1 MNQLITKLSLYV
13 SVIVVSY
20 SCTSKTT
27 IEKEEGKILA
37 KVNDSKLYFED
48 IKNNIP
54 SELKGSDSAN
64 FVKNL
69 IKSWVSNEQFYQQ
82 SLRYL
87 TTEEVNVDKEIEEY
101 KKDLLTHKFQTKLIE
116 EKLDTT
122 ITESEI
128 LSYYETNSNSF
139 ILKNNIVKV
148 FYIKMPK
155 IIPAFD
161 KFKKLC
167 YSSIPKEI
175 EQLNSMCVQYAVNFF
190 TDNNTWLLVDDIKKE
205 IPQLVDVPEFNLQK
219 GKIFEFE
226 DQDYFYFLKIMDVKT
241 KNNLSPINFERD
253 NIKSMI
259 INQRKQELIN
269 SIKNNF
275 LEEGK
280 TSKEIIIY

>member
-1 MNQLITKLSLYV
+1 MNLQITRFSILFFVVLIG
-13 SVIVVSY
+13 Y
-20 SCTSKTT
+20 SCFNKNNVD
-27 IEKEEGKILA
+27 KEEGKILA
-37 KVNDSKLYFED
+37 KVNDSKLLFED

-54 SELKGSDSAN
+54 TELKGSDSAN

-69 IKSWVSNEQFYQQ
+69 INSWVSNEQFYQQ

-87 TTEEVNVDKEIEEY
+87 NTEEINVEKEIEDY
-101 KKDLLTHKFQTKLIE
+101 RKDILVHKFQSKLIS

-122 ITESEI
+122 ISESEI
-128 LSYYETNSNSF
+128 INYYETNSNSF

-148 FYIKMPK
+148 NYIKMPK
-155 IIPAFD
+155 IIPAFE

-167 YSSIPKEI
+167 YSAAPKDI

-190 TDNNTWLLVDDIKKE
+190 TDNNTWLLVEDIKKE
-205 IPQLVDVPEFNLQK
+205 IPQLVDVPEFSIQK
-219 GKIFEFE
+219 GKIFEFD
-226 DQDYFYFLKIMDVKT
+226 DQDFFYFLKIMDVKN

-269 SIKNNF
+269 SIKNSF
-275 LEEGK
+275 LDEGK
-280 TSKEIIIY
+280 TNKEIVIY

>member
-1 MNQLITKLSLYV
+1 MNSLITKLFFFV
-13 SVIVVSY
+13 TFVVISY
-20 SCTSKTT
+20 SCSNKNST
-27 IEKEEGKILA
+27 EKEEGKVLA
-37 KVNDSKLYFED
+37 QVNDSKLLFED
-48 IKNNIP
+48 IKNSIP

-69 IKSWVSNEQFYQQ
+69 INSWVSNEQFYQQ

-87 TTEEVNVDKEIEEY
+87 NTDEVNVEKEVEEY
-101 KKDLLTHKFQTKLIE
+101 RKDLLVHKFQSKLIE
-116 EKLDTT
+116 EKLDTI

-128 LSYYETNSNSF
+128 LNYYETNSNSF

-155 IIPAFD
+155 IIPAFE

-167 YSSIPKEI
+167 YSTVPKEI

-205 IPQLVDVPEFNLQK
+205 IPQLADVPEFGIQK

-226 DQDYFYFLKIMDVKT
+226 DQDFFYFLKIMDVKT

-275 LEEGK
+275 LDEGK
-280 TSKEIIIY
+280 TNKEIVIY